1 MCTRYI
7 SPEDREIEDF
17 WRIDRK
23 KQRRKDWQNLLT
35 VFPLAEASF
44 IRRARDVTE
53 YEREMVFGQW
63 GMIPPWSTSNI
74 PEAKPRKGEVKGKRL
89 STVNARTDRMEKSP
103 TFRDAWKRGQR
114 CIIPA
119 ASFDEPNWES
129 GKNEWW
135 RFRRAN
141 GDPWGVAGLWN
152 VWTDL
157 KTGEEWDSYTML
169 TINANLH
176 PLMSRM
182 HKLERDRV
190 TKQLNFD
197 KRSLVLLEEH
207 DFDRWLTCTVEE
219 AREMLLLPAMSVID
233 AGPAA
238 DDGAPEKE
246 EEATEA

>member
-17 WRIDRK
+17 WAINRK
-23 KQRRKDWQNLLT
+23 KNRKKDWQNLLT
-35 VFPLAEASF
+35 VFPLSQATF
-44 IRRARDVTE
+44 IRRAVDETD
-53 YEREMVFGQW
+53 YERELMVGQW
-63 GMIPPWSTSNI
+63 GMIPPWSKTSI
-74 PEAKPRKGEVKGKRL
+74 PQTAQGKRM
-89 STVNARTDRMEKSP
+89 STVNARTDHMEKSP

-119 ASFDEPNWES
+119 ASFDEPNWET
-129 GKNEWW
+129 GKNVWW
-135 RFRRAN
+135 RFRRAS
-141 GDPWGVAGLWN
+141 GKPWGVAGLWN

-157 KTGEEWDSYTML
+157 ETGDEWDSYTML

-190 TKQLNFD
+190 TKQLIFD

-207 DFDRWLTCTVEE
+207 DFDRWLTCTVKE
-219 AREMLLLPAMSVID
+219 AREMLQLPAMNAID

-238 DDGAPEKE
+238 DDGAPEM
-246 EEATEA
+246 EEATAEA